1 MSLHLLSAL
10 GDTHSISGITLGVHF
25 WPCHCWTQLLGVAG
39 STNDT
44 VGFEITN
51 LYVLELDSLSE
62 YSEKV
67 IMYISAKDRRSKV
80 VYIGSSTS
88 AVKSKDV
95 SAISRT
101 DDQASSSM
109 SDESDL
115 ANFQL
120 LEIKEGETGEC
131 IVLVDSREREDV
143 LYINSNSCSISCQ
156 TDPPC
161 LLQCSYNPLCSIP
174 MFFCALPFPGEATTQ
189 CTIPVKVDVGVGT
202 NAAHHS
208 CSDSSKRIEKKNYKS
223 DSPGMPVR
231 QGCEVQNLKT
241 TADGDTLKTQRS
253 PSKAAVVEVW
263 NKEAVRIVS
272 EEKGSECSE
281 ESCKKQDT
289 ASSCVK
295 SLEILQIKGKRGRKK
310 KIVAEE
316 SVESKEVKIKAF
328 KANTTEEKISRRRR
342 KKKRDADFEYDL
354 SDSEDGAK
362 IKLEVDDDDT
372 DKDWMVM
379 KEVALVEEEKSLI
392 NELILQEESSASE
405 QGLRVPAVKKEG
417 SDESV
422 YYNSLIDA
430 VAMEYGV
437 SSDDSEEGE
446 EEWHDDDS
454 DKMGDEEITS
464 HNSQVLRVGI
474 TDLVPEKAKDFSKQ
488 NKKHLEKSR
497 ERYHREKVVNKEGK
511 VSFKCLKCNE
521 EFDMRTQLNEH
532 RKVHT
537 RKIRIYEC
545 NHCDKVFNDARKY
558 YSHLAF
564 HDRLF
569 ECRSCGRR
577 FSLLGNLKK
586 HITIHQGAPD
596 QVCDVCGFQFLTPD
610 QLKLHQEAQ
619 HSGDHIR
626 TYTCKCIHCGKE
638 YVREEAFHQHIN
650 KGPYICSICNES
662 LGCEFQLQKHVRYQ
676 HNQCVCEYCGK
687 SFKKNSLIHH
697 IKLVHKEGKVQC
709 PHCPKKFTYRCK
721 MLAHIDANHSIEKKY
736 KCNHCSYTA
745 RTVNTLN
752 LHRRRCHMDP
762 NKLRNYVCKICGRK
776 FFLPSKLTLHY
787 RTHTG
792 EKPFKCQTC
801 GKGFA
806 AKYNMMEHERCV
818 HGERVQLKH
827 PDGST
832 TVRVVKH
839 RRAPRAPGRRCDLCG
854 VDFPSS
860 SAILQHMSEIH
871 GAEASADDSL
881 ANVRANIKVEGQSE
895 EANREKCMVVD
906 SQYEVMAGSEDD
918 IILSSSSGMV
928 SIRADAIP
936 EYATHVEIDGIEYQV
951 VRQ

>member
-1 MSLHLLSAL
+1 
-10 GDTHSISGITLGVHF
+10 
-25 WPCHCWTQLLGVAG
+25 
-39 STNDT
+39 
-44 VGFEITN
+44 
-51 LYVLELDSLSE
+51 
-62 YSEKV
+62 
-67 IMYISAKDRRSKV
+67 
-80 VYIGSSTS
+80 
-88 AVKSKDV
+88 
-95 SAISRT
+95 
-101 DDQASSSM
+101 M
-109 SDESDL
+109 SDENDL

-131 IVLVDSREREDV
+131 IVLVDNRESEEEV
-143 LYINSNSCSISCQ
+143 LYINSNVCSIACQ
-156 TDPPC
+156 TDPSC
-161 LLQCSYNPLCSIP
+161 LVTYPHNPLCSIP
-174 MFFCALPFPGEATTQ
+174 VFFCALPYPGEATTQ
-189 CTIPVKVDVGVGT
+189 CTIPWKVDIGVGT
-202 NAAHHS
+202 NATHQS
-208 CSDSSKRIEKKNYKS
+208 CSQSSLEMEKKHDVS
-223 DSPGMPVR
+223 DGLEVPAR
-231 QGCEVQNLKT
+231 QGCDFQNLKP
-241 TADGDTLKTQRS
+241 TADDNALKTSPRS
-253 PSKAAVVEVW
+253 PTAVIEIINKAVPNIA
-263 NKEAVRIVS
+263 S
-272 EEKGSECSE
+272 EEKNNACLDEISN
-281 ESCKKQDT
+281 KQDIG
-289 ASSCVK
+289 SSSVK
-295 SLEILQIKGKRGRKK
+295 SVELTQVKSKRGRKK
-310 KIVAEE
+310 KIVSEE
-316 SVESKEVKIKAF
+316 SEQSKEVKVKSCPV
-328 KANTTEEKISRRRR
+328 NTKEKSSRRRR

-354 SDSEDGAK
+354 SDDSEDGAK
-362 IKLEVDDDDT
+362 IKLEVDDDDDDK
-372 DKDWMVM
+372 DKDWIVR
-379 KEVALVEEEKSLI
+379 KEVTEGEEEKILI
-392 NELILQEESSASE
+392 NELILQEERCAPE
-405 QGLRVPAVKKEG
+405 LGIQVPAVKEEG
-417 SDESV
+417 SDESMD
-422 YYNSLIDA
+422 YKSLIDA
-430 VAMEYGV
+430 VAMEYDD
-437 SSDDSEEGE
+437 SSDDYEEGE
-446 EEWHDDDS
+446 EDWRENDS
-454 DKMGDEEITS
+454 DKMGDDKMTS
-464 HNSQVLRVGI
+464 HSSQVLRVGI
-474 TDLVPEKAKDFSKQ
+474 NDLVPEKSKNFSKQ
-488 NKKHLEKSR
+488 NKKYLEKSR
-497 ERYHREKVVNKEGK
+497 EKYHREKIVNKDGK
-511 VSFKCLKCNE
+511 VSFKCLKCKK

-537 RKIRIYEC
+537 RKIRMYEC

-596 QVCDVCGFQFLTPD
+596 QVCDVCGFQFLTSD

-638 YVREEAFHQHIN
+638 YVREEAFHQHIS
-650 KGPYICSICNES
+650 KGPYVCSICNES

-721 MLAHIDANHSIEKKY
+721 MLAHIDANHSLEKKY

-871 GAEASADDSL
+871 GAEASVDDTL
-881 ANVRANIKVEGQSE
+881 ANVRTNMKIEGQSE
-895 EANREKCMVVD
+895 EASREKCMVVD
-906 SQYEVMAGSEDD
+906 NQYEVMAGSEDD

>member
-1 MSLHLLSAL
+1 
-10 GDTHSISGITLGVHF
+10 
-25 WPCHCWTQLLGVAG
+25 
-39 STNDT
+39 
-44 VGFEITN
+44 
-51 LYVLELDSLSE
+51 
-62 YSEKV
+62 
-67 IMYISAKDRRSKV
+67 
-80 VYIGSSTS
+80 
-88 AVKSKDV
+88 
-95 SAISRT
+95 
-101 DDQASSSM
+101 M

-131 IVLVDSREREDV
+131 IVLVDNRESEEEV
-143 LYINSNSCSISCQ
+143 LYINSNACSIACQ
-156 TDPPC
+156 TDPSY
-161 LLQCSYNPLCSIP
+161 LLQCSYNPLCNIP
-174 MFFCALPFPGEATTQ
+174 IFFCALPFPGEATTQ
-189 CTIPVKVDVGVGT
+189 CTIPVKVDVGVGM

-208 CSDSSKRIEKKNYKS
+208 CLDSSKRIEKKDCKS
-223 DSPGMPVR
+223 DSLGVP
-231 QGCEVQNLKT
+231 
-241 TADGDTLKTQRS
+241 TADGDTLKTSQRS
-253 PSKAAVVEVW
+253 PSKAAVVEIW
-263 NKEAVRIVS
+263 NKEAVSIDAEV
-272 EEKGSECSE
+272 KGSVCLD
-281 ESCKKQDT
+281 ESCKKEDVG
-289 ASSCVK
+289 SFVK
-295 SLEILQIKGKRGRKK
+295 SVEIPQIKSKRGRKK
-310 KIVAEE
+310 NVAEK
-316 SVESKEVKIKAF
+316 SGESKEVKIKVF
-328 KANTTEEKISRRRR
+328 KAKTNEEKISRRHR

-362 IKLEVDDDDT
+362 IKHEVDYDDDK
-372 DKDWMVM
+372 DKDWIVM
-379 KEVALVEEEKSLI
+379 NEVAEVEEEKSLI
-392 NELILQEESSASE
+392 NELILQEERSASE
-405 QGLRVPAVKKEG
+405 QGLQEPTAKEG

-422 YYNSLIDA
+422 YYKSLIDA

-446 EEWHDDDS
+446 EDWHEDDS

-464 HNSQVLRVGI
+464 HSSQVLRVGI
-474 TDLVPEKAKDFSKQ
+474 TDLVPDKTKDFSKQ
-488 NKKHLEKSR
+488 NKKYLEKSR
-497 ERYHREKVVNKEGK
+497 EKYHREKVVNKEGK

-537 RKIRIYEC
+537 RKIRMYEC

-596 QVCDVCGFQFLTPD
+596 QVCDVCGFQTLTSD

-638 YVREEAFHQHIN
+638 YVREEAFHQHIS
-650 KGPYICSICNES
+650 KGPYVCSICNES

-752 LHRRRCHMDP
+752 LHRRRSHMDP

-818 HGERVQLKH
+818 HGERIQLKH

-871 GAEASADDSL
+871 GAEASVDDAL
-881 ANVRANIKVEGQSE
+881 TNVRTNIKVEGRSE